1 MSQVRPDQLSG
12 VETLPDS
19 SIIIAELNPD
29 NDSTRKVVKITKSGL
44 FNDFTA
50 GAHTSASNIGSGSG
64 LISGEVNDDIKIKSL
79 VAGDNIFIS
88 GDEQEL
94 IISSSGGGSSS
105 SNTPF
110 LFFSNLVNNDGIA
123 DKTYYQT
130 PTSDTYLSGA
140 TVDSAS
146 DLTVYLRWDGPDDS
160 YMGSASINGQSIPTG
175 NITELGSYTRR
186 FEGYLSGL
194 NLVGATGITGTAN
207 SRTSTIS
214 LSELGAGPTPISVT
228 IDSISNATAK
238 AGTNLGTTDLK
249 GDDSINIFATFTTS
263 DVTGIK
269 VHDSGISDGISY
281 TNYSLTDTGDGNH
294 TATIPI
300 TVTDGRNGAQSVS
313 VVAKND
319 FGTAGNDTASS
330 NTVSLDQTYPSIS
343 ASDPTSYNGRS
354 DGLRE
359 GESTTFANTISNWS
373 DGVDYISYEALSSDI
388 TITSSGT
395 FQNPKTV
402 GYVQGIFSDTD
413 NLRISVSRTGN
424 GANDSQDIT
433 VKIANGPVITGITLN
448 STAASATSPNIVG
461 SSEIKGGDIVN
472 AEVYVDGNGVSVGN
486 IDLSISNAGV
496 SDGSQTSYTS
506 YSNTTLGDGS
516 FKYTVPINVT
526 SSTAR
531 DGAQA
536 VTMTARNNFG
546 TESDEASSSASAT
559 VNNSVYP
566 VISIST
572 ISYPAGQE
580 ALKDAEFA
588 TVSNSVT
595 NFDSLVYSSSNGNLT
610 IMNDTTFE
618 ASKSV
623 SRIGG
628 GYNISSNN
636 FTITATKDSN
646 GRVVSDSDVVKIA
659 DTALSFSVSNLASTL
674 SSSPAGTSDN
684 FDLNADQQ
692 FLEIPSLNTD
702 ASQTSPSTLI
712 ATASGTSPSSND
724 YRITVSD
731 TDTKGTFTWV
741 VSGQNLAGKVTSS
754 ISTNPNYTLAGF
766 SSRTITASPVSLG
779 AGLAD
784 IGTTVSDTNDI
795 SFENISEGGAGPGGG
810 TIYTYQSYANGISL
824 DNTYDEDNK
833 FTVCD
838 SAGVTNTTGDHVFN
852 LDKLNRAANTSVS
865 NPAQFSISE
874 S

>member
-44 FNDFTA
+44 FNDFA
-50 GAHTSASNIGSGSG
+50 SGAHTSASNIGSGSG
-64 LISGEVNDDIKIKSL
+64 LISGEVNNDIKIKSI
-79 VAGDNIFIS
+79 VAGDNILIS

-269 VHDSGISDGISY
+269 VHDSGISDGIGY

-300 TVTDGRNGAQSVS
+300 TVTDGRNGAQGVS

-413 NLRISVSRTGN
+413 NLRISVSRTSN

-531 DGAQA
+531 DGAQS

-546 TESDEASSSASAT
+546 TESDAASSSASAT

-595 NFDSLVYSSSNGNLT
+595 NFDSLVYSSPNGNLT

-692 FLEIPSLNTD
+692 LLEIPSLNTD

>member
-1 MSQVRPDQLSG
+1 
-12 VETLPDS
+12 
-19 SIIIAELNPD
+19 
-29 NDSTRKVVKITKSGL
+29 
-44 FNDFTA
+44 
-50 GAHTSASNIGSGSG
+50 
-64 LISGEVNDDIKIKSL
+64 
-79 VAGDNIFIS
+79 
-88 GDEQEL
+88 
-94 IISSSGGGSSS
+94 
-105 SNTPF
+105 
-110 LFFSNLVNNDGIA
+110 
-123 DKTYYQT
+123 
-130 PTSDTYLSGA
+130 
-140 TVDSAS
+140 
-146 DLTVYLRWDGPDDS
+146 
-160 YMGSASINGQSIPTG
+160 MGSASINGQSIPTG

-269 VHDSGISDGISY
+269 VHDSGISDGIGY

-300 TVTDGRNGAQSVS
+300 TVTNGRNGAQSVS

-546 TESDEASSSASAT
+546 TESDAASSSASAT

-692 FLEIPSLNTD
+692 LLEIPSLSTD

-712 ATASGTSPSSND
+712 ATASGTSPTSND